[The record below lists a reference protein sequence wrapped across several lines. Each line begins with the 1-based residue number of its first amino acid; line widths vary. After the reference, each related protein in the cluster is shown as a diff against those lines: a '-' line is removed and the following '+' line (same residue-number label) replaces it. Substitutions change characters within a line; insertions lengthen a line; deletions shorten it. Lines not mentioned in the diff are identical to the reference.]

1 MNHEQTRTRQH
12 GTQITNSAQSD
23 DPGMA
28 RMAAIRRIV
37 EQHQYEKIDGL
48 MVDGF
53 TASIILQVYDAI
65 NETNQVKLR
74 NLPIRKIASV
84 CLGLV
89 TTSK

>member
-1 MNHEQTRTRQH
+1 
-12 GTQITNSAQSD
+12 
-23 DPGMA
+23 
-28 RMAAIRRIV
+28 MAAIRRIV